1 MHTPKNVHELAQFV
15 QSEYNATC
23 RLDCCSFW
31 THSRQVF
38 EMHSDSEGADG
49 QTEASARTAGWFVFM
64 IRSKSFD
71 LECFDLVN
79 TQSHI
84 RPATTSLIWVERGGG
99 QSSSANKTVKTHLRL
114 HLLFAT
120 RYAT

>member
-1 MHTPKNVHELAQFV
+1 MQ
-15 QSEYNATC
+15 
-23 RLDCCSFW
+23 
-31 THSRQVF
+31 
-38 EMHSDSEGADG
+38 SDSEGADG

-64 IRSKSFD
+64 IRSKSID